1 MKRKLL
7 TAVGALLL
15 ATGLPSCYVYDD
27 PLTWGAPYRSPVYN
41 PGFYP
46 RPVVYPV
53 RSYGYNNYRSF
64 SPRFSSH
71 SHCAPPPPS
80 CGPRG
85 FGGGGFGGRG
95 WR

>member
-15 ATGLPSCYVYDD
+15 ATGLSSCYVYDD
-27 PLTWGAPYRSPVYN
+27 PLTWSIPYSSPVYR
-41 PGFYP
+41 PSYYP
-46 RPVVYPV
+46 
-53 RSYGYNNYRSF
+53 RSYGYPTRSYGYSSYRSY

-80 CGPRG
+80 CGSHG
-85 FGGGGFGGRG
+85 FGGHR
-95 WR
+95 WH

>member
-15 ATGLPSCYVYDD
+15 ATGLSSCYVYDD
-27 PLTWGAPYRSPVYN
+27 PLTWGAPRHAPVYS

-53 RSYGYNNYRSF
+53 RSYGHSGFRSY
-64 SPRFSSH
+64 SPRFS

-85 FGGGGFGGRG
+85 FGGRG